1 MPDAYTHRPGRREGP
16 RGPKTTFVTSRQ
28 WLVASVY
35 WRSISAAARAMQVA
49 GVPRSASHWLLL
61 GRHLG
66 GVTRPTPAH
75 PPATNWV
82 RMSVCLTDPL
92 RRLLLRYY

>member
-1 MPDAYTHRPGRREGP
+1 MPDAYTLRRGE
-16 RGPKTTFVTSRQ
+16 T

-49 GVPRSASHWLLL
+49 GVPRSATHWLLL

-66 GVTRPTPAH
+66 VMPPTPAH
-75 PPATNWV
+75 PPET
-82 RMSVCLTDPL
+82 
-92 RRLLLRYY
+92 LLLSYTEYSLSRSKFTVKIVYLLKVA